1 MYEVSIAWPD
11 ECTSN
16 KDRFD
21 FLMEVFEWGDGVMN
35 DRDQWNRFKLIA
47 DSAKQKEILLGGKEI
62 YLILNNEIDAM
73 AVKMA
78 WS

>member
-16 KDRFD
+16 KDRLD

>member
-11 ECTSN
+11 GCTSD
-16 KDRFD
+16 KDRAD
-21 FLMEVFEWGDGVMN
+21 FLMQVFEWGDGVMN
-35 DRDQWNRFKLIA
+35 DQAQWNRFKLIA
-47 DSAKQKEILLGGKEI
+47 NSAKQRETLLAGNQV